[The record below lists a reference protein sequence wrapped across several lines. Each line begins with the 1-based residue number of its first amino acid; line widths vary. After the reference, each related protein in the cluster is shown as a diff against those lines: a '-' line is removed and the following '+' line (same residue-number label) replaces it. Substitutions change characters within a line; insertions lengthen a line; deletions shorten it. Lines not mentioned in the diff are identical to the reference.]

1 MGIYFFIAV
10 WNGVQITC
18 DSEYRVNQTLLITAR
33 IFVQIVQS
41 EESTT
46 LLTHLLLEF
55 LGIRKQLFLILL
67 FPVLQTQKS
76 ELNHEPILDK
86 TLHQP

>member
-1 MGIYFFIAV
+1 MIRPAF
-10 WNGVQITC
+10 
-18 DSEYRVNQTLLITAR
+18 RVNQTLLITAR
-33 IFVQIVQS
+33 IFVELVQS

-55 LGIRKQLFLILL
+55 LGIRKQSLPIQL

-76 ELNHEPILDK
+76 EH
-86 TLHQP
+86 

>member
-1 MGIYFFIAV
+1 M
-10 WNGVQITC
+10 
-18 DSEYRVNQTLLITAR
+18 LLITAR
-33 IFVQIVQS
+33 IFVELMQS
-41 EESTT
+41 EEWTT

-76 ELNHEPILDK
+76 EN
-86 TLHQP
+86 